1 MPRKTPQRP
10 PRRRAVA
17 MGAGAGTPADRLIRT
32 WLDEDYDAFE
42 DLAEELIAG
51 GRDGVLAAAMRKL
64 SERYEDEAVEEFVG
78 ALTGLAEAAEGQDA
92 FHFAELV
99 LLPILTEG
107 PPPDPAL
114 LANGLAS
121 SGAFPPEAEAVFAE
135 GWRSAEAVRSLSPC
149 ALRRVLLDVAGAR
162 RPADLPP
169 LPPGGMAEGGI
180 AVLVGALAFRTE
192 PPRGDPDADPG
203 VPAAADEAR
212 ESGRVDP
219 FDRWRAS
226 LGAEVTKGVV
236 VLSPCSPSDL
246 ADEIRAFLLEGAEE
260 VDAMLDEVIDFVEA
274 ARGEAGG
281 EEVVTRL
288 AGREGAV
295 ELTVLTRS
303 GRELDRRIFDLGD
316 SGLTADDV
324 ERVVQAGM
332 PTEDGI
338 G

>member
-1 MPRKTPQRP
+1 
-10 PRRRAVA
+10 
-17 MGAGAGTPADRLIRT
+17 
-32 WLDEDYDAFE
+32 
-42 DLAEELIAG
+42 
-51 GRDGVLAAAMRKL
+51 MRKL
-64 SERYEDEAVEEFVG
+64 SERYGDEAVEEFAG

-99 LLPILTEG
+99 LLPILAEG
-107 PPPDPAL
+107 PPPDPAP
-114 LANGLAS
+114 LASGLAG
-121 SGAFPPEAEAVFAE
+121 SGAFPPEAEAAFAE

-149 ALRRVLLDVAGAR
+149 ALRRVLLDVAGGR

-180 AVLVGALAFRTE
+180 AVLVGALAFSTE

-212 ESGRVDP
+212 ESERADP

-246 ADEIRAFLLEGAEE
+246 ADEIRAFLLGGAEE
-260 VDAMLDEVIDFVEA
+260 VDAMLDEVIGFVEA

-303 GRELDRRIFDLGD
+303 GRELDRRVFDLGD

-324 ERVVQAGM
+324 ERAVQAGM